1 MKTKKNLSSLAALR
15 VQDRKQKIKKRV
27 LEH

>member
-1 MKTKKNLSSLAALR
+1 MKTKKNLRSSADLR